1 MGNEQGK
8 HSSKQSH
15 MNTTPTQS
23 QYATQQQQST
33 QSNKQLKHQPSS
45 SNERTNLVDNDHL
58 SHNQQPTTTTTTTN
72 TTNNDTQRSND
83 VPRSITSNAT
93 SDQMDVDSTNQQ
105 SFYNTTTSTSTTSS
119 TQQQPSQQ
127 YRQHERK
134 HVDIENYS
142 NTNLP
147 TDDDFVSLTSPY
159 KKLSVDD
166 FELLKVIG
174 KGSFGK
180 VMQVRKKSSNKIY
193 AMKILKKDILLK
205 RRQILH
211 TKTERKILE
220 EIHNPFI
227 TGLKYAFQTSTKL
240 YLVMEYFAGGELF
253 FHLKQCGKFTEDRAK
268 FYAAEIMLAIECL
281 HSKCIVYRDLKPEN
295 VLLDHDGHIRL
306 TDFGLAKD
314 GVSNIDCDT
323 DVCHPTRTFCG
334 TPEYLA
340 PEMIARL
347 PYGLCVDWW
356 SLGTLLYEMLTGLPP
371 FYDSNL
377 HIMYEKI
384 VRSKL
389 HIPSYLTPSC
399 QSLLQGLLE
408 RDPKKRLGYA
418 HDGADLRS
426 HPWFSNI
433 NWDAMMLKQ
442 ISVPFKPKNV
452 GGEMDTQNV
461 DDEFKRLPAADTP
474 SASLRTKV
482 NFEGML
488 TCYIDSIIQLHCF
501 ILTHNYV
508 LHYRVYI
515 CGINTKSTK

>member
-1 MGNEQGK
+1 MGNEHG
-8 HSSKQSH
+8 KQSKPTGTT
-15 MNTTPTQS
+15 NTLPHNNHIATNSSATINHKNKSLLQS
-23 QYATQQQQST
+23 QSSSNDKINLIDNDNLAHNNISHTNSQSALQPPPIDSTSTMDIDTNQHYNNPATQQPLQST
-33 QSNKQLKHQPSS
+33 
-45 SNERTNLVDNDHL
+45 
-58 SHNQQPTTTTTTTN
+58 
-72 TTNNDTQRSND
+72 
-83 VPRSITSNAT
+83 
-93 SDQMDVDSTNQQ
+93 
-105 SFYNTTTSTSTTSS
+105 
-119 TQQQPSQQ
+119 
-127 YRQHERK
+127 RK
-134 HVDIENYS
+134 HVDVENYHAPS
-142 NTNLP
+142 DL
-147 TDDDFVSLTSPY
+147 TDDDFTELTSVY
-159 KKLSVDD
+159 TKKLSVDD

-180 VMQVRKKSSNKIY
+180 VMQVRKKSSQKIY

-253 FHLKQCGKFTEDRAK
+253 YHLKLSGKFSEERSK
-268 FYAAEIMLAIECL
+268 FYISEIILAIECL
-281 HSKCIVYRDLKPEN
+281 HTHNIVYRDLKPEN
-295 VLLDHDGHIRL
+295 ILLDHSGHIRL

-314 GVSNIDCDT
+314 SVSNIDQSTNDCK
-323 DVCHPTRTFCG
+323 PTRTFCG

-389 HIPSYLTPSC
+389 HIPQYLSQSC
-399 QSLLQGLLE
+399 QSLLIGLLE
-408 RDPKKRLGYA
+408 RDPKKRLGYVG
-418 HDGADLRS
+418 DGAAIRAHS
-426 HPWFSNI
+426 WFSNI
-433 NWDAMMLKQ
+433 NWNSMMNKQ
-442 ISVPFKPKNV
+442 LPVPFKPANV
-452 GGEMDTQNV
+452 GGEIDTQNI

-482 NFEGML
+482 DFPGFTYAGSMQNNHSEYL
-488 TCYIDSIIQLHCF
+488 
-501 ILTHNYV
+501 
-508 LHYRVYI
+508 R
-515 CGINTKSTK
+515 